1 MASKTPRCAA
11 VSVDVDSLYLYYR
24 IHGLDEDAATNAV
37 WEKGVTRF
45 AELFDEVGVK
55 GTFFVVASDLERYPE
70 ARKIAEDLVAA
81 GHEIGSHTWSHPY
94 DLTLQSEALI
104 TEEVDKAHA
113 LLSELRGSPV
123 QGFRA
128 PGYHMTDAVYRA
140 LVKSDYLY
148 SSSIFPSPPYYL
160 AKVSIMALMRLVGK
174 QSQAIAGDPRIMV
187 ASRYPHH
194 RRSLLE
200 LPITVLPG
208 IRFPIIGTSLILLG
222 KRGMRLLRPMIKRID
237 FFNLE
242 FHGIDLCDAEIDG
255 INLSSQPDLKVAL
268 KDKRAAIKD
277 TLEHMR
283 DHWETAPLEHLAP
296 YFKHPQAR

>member
-1 MASKTPRCAA
+1 MAVKTPRCAA

-24 IHGLDEDAATNAV
+24 IHGLDESAATNAV

-55 GTFFVVASDLERYPE
+55 GTFFVVASDLERFPE
-70 ARKIAEDLVAA
+70 ARAIADQLVAA

-94 DLTLQSEALI
+94 DLTHLSDEAI
-104 TEEVDKAHA
+104 AQEVDKAHA
-113 LLSELRGSPV
+113 LLSEVRGTPV

-140 LVKSDYLY
+140 LVQSDYLY

-160 AKVSIMALMRLVGK
+160 AKVSIMGLMRLMGK
-174 QSQAIAGDPRIMV
+174 ESQAIAGDPRIMV
-187 ASRYPHH
+187 ASRHPHH

-200 LPITVLPG
+200 LPMTVLPK

-222 KRGMRLLRPMIKRID
+222 KRGMRMLRPAISRID
-237 FFNLE
+237 FYNLE
-242 FHGIDLCDAEIDG
+242 FHGIDMCDAEIDG
-255 INLSSQPDLKVAL
+255 INLSSQPDLKVPI
-268 KDKRAAIKD
+268 KQKRATIKD

-283 DHWETAPLEHLAP
+283 DHWETAPLEKIAP